1 MLFSAV
7 FQGEIF
13 ASEIYRFDLPS
24 LIGEH
29 SSDKGSFEVTINT
42 GKKFSTIKNAR
53 LVLKGRAIDGEWLS
67 GEAEKKTVSI
77 SGQFKVYI
85 ATPCKPEFTKFQYP
99 TIDIGPLSGQFEIE
113 GTFKPRTEE
122 VRATDRRLME
132 EVRKNPGSPELRKK
146 LRRTITHEMD
156 WSFLDEG
163 DFIFS
168 FRWEGVRP
176 AGNNQIKPSLVI
188 IEQAFL
194 LVDGELQ
201 NPSLVPESSL
211 ARILF
216 ESSKISHHYTSFI
229 GELVSPPQGFFID
242 EDGKVWKYIV
252 TSCQRLSSYD
262 SYDSKNS
269 DISQEY
275 FRDRFRHSK
284 LMGKIDL
291 SILKQN
297 ISLIAEASKGQ
308 IKKKVSSKDIVDID
322 RRHSYSFEIRGYYAC
337 LYDEDSRTCKQIL
350 LEDNDGINTS
360 KESTELLKWLNEVI
374 RMNTTF
380 DNNSVSK

>member
-1 MLFSAV
+1 MRNYLLTISLLFSAI
-7 FQGEIF
+7 FQGETF
-13 ASEIYRFDLPS
+13 ASETYRFDLPL

-29 SSDKGSFEVTINT
+29 SSDKGGFEVTINT
-42 GKKFSTIKNAR
+42 GKKFSTVKNAR
-53 LVLKGRAIDGEWLS
+53 LILKGRAIDGEWLS
-67 GEAEKKTVSI
+67 AEAENKIVSI
-77 SGQFKVYI
+77 STQFKVTI
-85 ATPCKPEFTKFQYP
+85 ATPCKPEFTKFHYP
-99 TIDIGPLSGQFEIE
+99 TVAIGPLSGQFEIE
-113 GTFKPRTEE
+113 GTFKPHAEE

-132 EVRKNPGSPELRKK
+132 EMRKNPGSPELRKK
-146 LRRTITHEMD
+146 LRQTITHEMD

-163 DFIFS
+163 DILFS
-168 FRWEGVRP
+168 FSWEGVRSP
-176 AGNNQIKPSLVI
+176 WDKQIRPCIVN
-188 IEQAFL
+188 IEQAYI

-201 NPSLVPESSL
+201 NPSFAPESPS

-252 TSCQRLSSYD
+252 TSCQRLPSYD

-291 SILKQN
+291 SILKQK

-322 RRHSYSFEIRGYYAC
+322 RRYFYSFEIRGYYAC
-337 LYDEDSRTCKQIL
+337 LYDEDSRVCKQIL

-360 KESTELLKWLNEVI
+360 KESTELLEWLKEVI
-374 RMNTTF
+374 RIE
-380 DNNSVSK
+380 